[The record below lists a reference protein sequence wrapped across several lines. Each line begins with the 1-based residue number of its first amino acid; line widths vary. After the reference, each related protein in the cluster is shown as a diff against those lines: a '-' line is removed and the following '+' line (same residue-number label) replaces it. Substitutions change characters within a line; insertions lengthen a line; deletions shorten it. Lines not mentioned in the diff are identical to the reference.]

1 MACNLELSPT
11 GDVDFVGPSGESV
24 TLTLT
29 GPDGVAA
36 EIVHIRYAGTGTSN
50 PPFTFDIKDGT
61 NLLVVLAEASQAGAI
76 LQFKED
82 CGGSDQV
89 LSTFHFDPQNPA
101 RGYFIK
107 GTPGA

>member
-1 MACNLELSPT
+1 MACNLTLSPT
-11 GDVDFVGPSGESV
+11 GEEDFVGPTGTSV
-24 TLTLT
+24 TLKLT

-36 EIVHIRYAGTGTSN
+36 EIVHIRYAGTATSN
-50 PPFTFDIKDGT
+50 PPFTFAIKDGV
-61 NLLVVLAEASQAGAI
+61 NLLVVVGEASEAGAK

>member
-36 EIVHIRYAGTGTSN
+36 EIVHMRYAGNGASD
-50 PPFTFDIKDGT
+50 PPFTFAIKDGT
-61 NLLVVLAEASQAGAI
+61 NLLVVVAEASQAGVS
-76 LQFKED
+76 LQLQED
-82 CGGSDQV
+82 CGGSNQV
-89 LSTFHFDPQNPA
+89 LSTFQFDPQNPA

-107 GTPGA
+107 GT